1 MSNIILKDMVFQNT
15 KNINPNNCKLY
26 CQYTCVDEQCDFS
39 ACLNSLNL
47 NTNPSGFV
55 SREIPTGF
63 LKECVKII
71 EIIDS
76 HQNEFLPSRLDG
88 FVIDKC
94 ILKRKG
100 SYGDGITGVV
110 GRQAGFLNLDNEE
123 QKKEAIRYI
132 VVESIKKQNCV
143 VS

>member
-1 MSNIILKDMVFQNT
+1 MRFLCFNEV
-15 KNINPNNCKLY
+15 
-26 CQYTCVDEQCDFS
+26 
-39 ACLNSLNL
+39 NSLN
-47 NTNPSGFV
+47 
-55 SREIPTGF
+55 

-71 EIIDS
+71 ENIDS

-94 ILKRKG
+94 IHLKRNG
-100 SYGDGITGVV
+100 SYGGGLTGVV